1 MAKNLK
7 IEYKDVIELTPYE
20 NNSRT
25 HSEDQ
30 VAKIAKSIQE
40 FGFNNPILID
50 EKGVI
55 VAGHGRLLAAK
66 KLGVFS
72 VPTIT
77 LTGLTDDQRKAY
89 LITDNRLAELG
100 DWDHNLLLDEVNS
113 LMDLDFNLDDIGL
126 DDSFIG
132 SLNSYEQYM
141 PVLDPSKNQVDIT
154 ENQVEKQ
161 EKKMG
166 TAYQE
171 KSEQNLIEII
181 CPHCAE
187 EFNIDPEALRRNA

>member
-1 MAKNLK
+1 M
-7 IEYKDVIELTPYE
+7 
-20 NNSRT
+20 
-25 HSEDQ
+25 
-30 VAKIAKSIQE
+30 
-40 FGFNNPILID
+40 ID
-50 EKGVI
+50 EKGII

-66 KLGVFS
+66 KLGVFN

-100 DWDHNLLLDEVNS
+100 EWDHNLLLDEVNS

-132 SLNSYEQYM
+132 SLNSYEQYE
-141 PVLDPSKNQVDIT
+141 PILDPSKNQVDIT
-154 ENQVEKQ
+154 EAQVEKQ

-166 TAYQE
+166 EAYQE

>member
-1 MAKNLK
+1 MAKQLQ
-7 IEYKDVIELTPYE
+7 IEYKDVIELTPYQ

-25 HSEDQ
+25 HSDDQ

-40 FGFNNPILID
+40 FNFNNPILID
-50 EKGVI
+50 EKGVV

-66 KLGVFS
+66 KLGMIK

-77 LTGLTDDQRKAY
+77 LAGLTDDQRKAY

-100 DWDHNLLLDEVNS
+100 EWDENMLLEEVNS
-113 LMDLDFNLDDIGL
+113 LMSLEFNLDDIGL
-126 DDSFIG
+126 DDGFIG
-132 SLNSYEQYM
+132 SLNSYEQYE
-141 PVLDPSKNQVDIT
+141 PVLEPSKNQVEIT
-154 ENQVEKQ
+154 ETQVEKQ

-171 KSEQNLIEII
+171 KSEQSLVEVI

-187 EFNIDPEALRRNA
+187 LFNIDPEALRRNA

>member
-30 VAKIAKSIQE
+30 IAKIAKSIQE
-40 FGFNNPILID
+40 FNFNNPILID

-66 KLGVFS
+66 KLGLFT

>member
-1 MAKNLK
+1 MAKTLK

-25 HSEDQ
+25 HSDDQ
-30 VAKIAKSIQE
+30 VEKIAKSIQE

-50 EKGVI
+50 EKGII

-66 KLGVFS
+66 KLGVFN

-100 DWDHNLLLDEVNS
+100 EWDHNLLLDEVNS

-132 SLNSYEQYM
+132 SLNSYEQYE

-154 ENQVEKQ
+154 EAQVEKQ

-166 TAYQE
+166 EAYQE

>member
-100 DWDHNLLLDEVNS
+100 EWDHNLLLDEVNS

>member
-1 MAKNLK
+1 MAKTLK

-25 HSEDQ
+25 HSDDQ
-30 VAKIAKSIQE
+30 VEKIAKSIQE

-50 EKGVI
+50 EKGII

-66 KLGVFS
+66 KLGVFN

-100 DWDHNLLLDEVNS
+100 EWDHNLLLDEVNS

-132 SLNSYEQYM
+132 SLNSYEQYE
-141 PVLDPSKNQVDIT
+141 PILDPSKNQVDIT
-154 ENQVEKQ
+154 EAQVEKQ

-166 TAYQE
+166 EAYQE